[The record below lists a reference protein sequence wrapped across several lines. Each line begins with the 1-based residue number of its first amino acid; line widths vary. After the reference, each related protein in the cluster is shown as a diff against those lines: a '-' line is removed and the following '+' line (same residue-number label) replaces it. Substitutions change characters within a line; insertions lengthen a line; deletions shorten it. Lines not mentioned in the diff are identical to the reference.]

1 MDMKVNGVSEFDS
14 QFLDMRDDLNRLFGQ
29 SKAAILA
36 LTCNCNFESMNGE
49 SISNMLWLISDR
61 MDDLETRVGM
71 MVDLVQMKNL
81 KRSDSD
87 A

>member
-36 LTCNCNFESMNGE
+36 LTCNCNLFYLQASLKN
-49 SISNMLWLISDR
+49 SITNSVTYVTPPSVLSAHWCIQRDNCM
-61 MDDLETRVGM
+61 
-71 MVDLVQMKNL
+71 
-81 KRSDSD
+81 
-87 A
+87 